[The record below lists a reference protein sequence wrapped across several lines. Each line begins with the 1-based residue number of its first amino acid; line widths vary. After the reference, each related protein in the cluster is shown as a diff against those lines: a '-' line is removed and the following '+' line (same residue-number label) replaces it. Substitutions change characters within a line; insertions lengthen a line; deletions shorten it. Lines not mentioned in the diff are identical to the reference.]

1 MCCFLCL
8 NAPWEGGESCD
19 GCDGCAAEFM
29 AYLDFLLVLT
39 HNRGMIPKEGQFDDN
54 SDARLF
60 NDPDHDWHTRV
71 TGQFNDLNG
80 LHWDSSFGERQH
92 VLNIKKKREAEGIYQ
107 FAPSAE
113 VPVHRGLYSTQ
124 LDSVSQDKLGNHW
137 TTDEEIAHH
146 AASGS
151 FDRDAMAHPAKH
163 NVILQGTVHPKNS
176 VEVRADDN
184 DEWFNHRGVTP
195 DSGEEEVTVP
205 SGRKVN
211 KVSAIQY
218 GRAKVNRMTDEITPG
233 KIERAVYLGKR
244 KA

>member
-1 MCCFLCL
+1 MKA
-8 NAPWEGGESCD
+8 N
-19 GCDGCAAEFM
+19 
-29 AYLDFLLVLT
+29 
-39 HNRGMIPKEGQFDDN
+39 KGQFDDS

-60 NDPDHDWHTRV
+60 NDPDHDWNTRV
-71 TGQFNDLNG
+71 TGRFNDNAG
-80 LHWDSSFGERQH
+80 LDWGSSHGERQH
-92 VLNIKKKREAEGIYQ
+92 VININKKREAKGIYR
-107 FAPSAE
+107 FTPSAE
-113 VPVHRGLYSTQ
+113 IPVHRGLYSTQ
-124 LDSVSQDKLGNHW
+124 FDSVNQDKLGNHW

-151 FDRDAMAHPAKH
+151 FNRDDMSRPAKH

-184 DEWFNHRGVTP
+184 DDWFNHRGVTP
-195 DSGEEEVTVP
+195 DSGEEEVTVS

-218 GRAKVNRMTDEITPG
+218 GPAKVNRMTDEITPG